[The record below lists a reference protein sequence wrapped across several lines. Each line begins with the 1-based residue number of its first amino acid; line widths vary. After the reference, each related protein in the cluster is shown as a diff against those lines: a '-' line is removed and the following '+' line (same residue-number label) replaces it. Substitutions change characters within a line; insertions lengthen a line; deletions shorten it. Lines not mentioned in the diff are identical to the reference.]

1 MAAKSQDAPAS
12 PVARIGGREVRLALT
27 YGARWRVQSLPGGS
41 PAGADFRN
49 PQKIFSAAISW
60 AWAMLPADARDEYPI
75 PADLADAI
83 VNETEAASLV
93 TAVSA
98 ALVAGDVSA
107 EKKSKS

>member
-1 MAAKSQDAPAS
+1 
-12 PVARIGGREVRLALT
+12 
-27 YGARWRVQSLPGGS
+27 
-41 PAGADFRN
+41 
-49 PQKIFSAAISW
+49 
-60 AWAMLPADARDEYPI
+60 MLPADARDEYPI